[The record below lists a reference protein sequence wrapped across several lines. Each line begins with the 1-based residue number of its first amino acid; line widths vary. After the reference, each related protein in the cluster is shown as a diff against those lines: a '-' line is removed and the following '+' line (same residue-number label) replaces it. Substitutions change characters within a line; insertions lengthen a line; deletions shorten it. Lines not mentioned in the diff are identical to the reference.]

1 MNRQESNNVFTTN
14 CPSTSGGKYVL
25 KLPPAPQVI
34 ELTHEE
40 PQNYTGMTI
49 NFFIKLFGFE
59 EQGEIDIVSL
69 GDNLKISYNAN
80 PDHEYFG
87 LNLKYYMGS
96 SEKVISNYYDFRKHF
111 GVWTFIS
118 VSTFNETF
126 KNYFPPMVRF
136 EINQK
141 KCQLLDLWIT

>member
-1 MNRQESNNVFTTN
+1 M
-14 CPSTSGGKYVL
+14 
-25 KLPPAPQVI
+25 KLPPAPKVI
-34 ELTHEE
+34 ELEE
-40 PQNYTGMTI
+40 EEDDYKGMTI
-49 NFFIKLFGFE
+49 NFFIKLFGFRDS
-59 EQGEIDIVSL
+59 GEIDIISL

-80 PDHEYFG
+80 PDNEYFG

-111 GVWTFIS
+111 GLWTFIS
-118 VSTFNETF
+118 VSTFNETY

-141 KCQLLDLWIT
+141 KCQLLDL

>member
-69 GDNLKISYNAN
+69 GDNLKTTTGDDGKSLNVELIYNS
-80 PDHEYFG
+80 PYGRVCTEE
-87 LNLKYYMGS
+87 
-96 SEKVISNYYDFRKHF
+96 EK
-111 GVWTFIS
+111 
-118 VSTFNETF
+118 
-126 KNYFPPMVRF
+126 
-136 EINQK
+136 
-141 KCQLLDLWIT
+141 